1 MAVRVIMSFMNMVV
15 AVTVAMIMP
24 MLMSV
29 TMRMAMVRVTTHCQ
43 HAKEIDAQSYS
54 TNQKELISVHFW
66 WVQKALN
73 AFEYDEY

>member
-1 MAVRVIMSFMNMVV
+1 MAVRVIMSVMNMVIMTV
-15 AVTVAMIMP
+15 AVIMP

-29 TMRMAMVRVTTHCQ
+29 AMRMTMMRVTTHCQ

-54 TNQKELISVHFW
+54 TNQKKLISVHFRW
-66 WVQKALN
+66 IQKALN